1 MKDKFGNE
9 IDFAPQVAI
18 DQYEDIALKIKDFLS
33 KDHKITSFIQIL
45 GCSKPNFSKNT
56 QAVLLITDGKFHG
69 ISLALQAKLPIYIL
83 YKNKLTKISEQDIE
97 ILEKKQ
103 KTSYLKFLNADKIG
117 ILISTKPGQQ
127 NLKKALETKNK
138 IKNKKSYL
146 FISNNIDVNE
156 FENFGLNSWLNTAC
170 PRLDMESNKI
180 INVDNIKS

>member
-1 MKDKFGNE
+1 M
-9 IDFAPQVAI
+9 
-18 DQYEDIALKIKDFLS
+18 
-33 KDHKITSFIQIL
+33 
-45 GCSKPNFSKNT
+45 
-56 QAVLLITDGKFHG
+56 
-69 ISLALQAKLPIYIL
+69 

-103 KTSYLKFLNADKIG
+103 KTSYLKFLNADKIS

-156 FENFGLNSWLNTAC
+156 FENFGLDSWVNTAC
-170 PRLDMESNKI
+170 PRLDMEDGRI
-180 INVDNIKS
+180 INFDNLKS